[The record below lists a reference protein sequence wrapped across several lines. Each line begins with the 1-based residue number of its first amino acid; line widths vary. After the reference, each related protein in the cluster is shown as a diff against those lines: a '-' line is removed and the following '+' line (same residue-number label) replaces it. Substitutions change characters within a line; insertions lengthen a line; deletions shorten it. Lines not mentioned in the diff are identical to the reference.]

1 MSLPVMIRLAAC
13 VLLLSMAYPE
23 ILIAADQNTSQ
34 YSPSFSPGYLIAW
47 IVCNGKKRNP
57 IGGWLLLF
65 YWPLYSGLFITAI
78 FFAASIQN
86 YVPEN
91 FDSSQHM
98 LWLAS
103 NLPVLLIFVCKCSV
117 ATLLLT
123 ARTWDMLKFLRWV
136 MVAELLA
143 AVIGMGIDV
152 VYFPDNVAV
161 GFLMIIPDIIWLAYM
176 FLSTRIAH
184 VFKLQDWAI
193 AVNTI
198 HPLKLKSST

>member
-1 MSLPVMIRLAAC
+1 
-13 VLLLSMAYPE
+13 MAYPE

-47 IVCNGKKRNP
+47 IVCNSKKRNP

-65 YWPLYSGLFITAI
+65 YWQLYSGLFLTALV
-78 FFAASIQN
+78 FAASIQN

-103 NLPVLLIFVCKCSV
+103 NVPPLLLFACKCSV

-123 ARTWDMLKFLRWV
+123 ARTWDMLRLLRWV

-152 VYFPDNVAV
+152 AYFPDNVAL
-161 GFLMIIPDIIWLAYM
+161 GFLTVIPDIIWLAYM
-176 FLSTRIAH
+176 FRSTRIAH

-193 AVNTI
+193 AVDTI
-198 HPLKLKSST
+198 HPLKLKAAT